1 MKKGTLCLKHIKD
14 KNRDILSESVDS
26 CNVNGIGMGI
36 VMNNGQNIDK
46 FLTDKD
52 LLTSYYLKA
61 SLNTQLKCCEEQVR
75 SV

>member
-1 MKKGTLCLKHIKD
+1 LKHIKE

-26 CNVNGIGMGI
+26 CNVNGIGMAV

-61 SLNTQLKCCEEQVR
+61 SSFNTQLKCCEEQVSQR
-75 SV
+75 